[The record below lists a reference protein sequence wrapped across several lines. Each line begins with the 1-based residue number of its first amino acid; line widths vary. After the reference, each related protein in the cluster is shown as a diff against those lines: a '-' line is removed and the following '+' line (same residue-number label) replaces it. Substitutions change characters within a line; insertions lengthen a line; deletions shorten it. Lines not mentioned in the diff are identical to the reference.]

1 MSTQNSGKYDGAIEK
16 IVRAYDVMS
25 KTINP
30 LPMLKLDL
38 TPAQIKVLM
47 SFDLTGSHTM
57 TDLSR
62 VNAVTVSTM
71 TSMVDRLVQFD
82 LAERC
87 YDEHDR
93 RKVLVCLTGNGRKAI
108 AHIMNIRRRELERFL
123 GGLTAVEIAEFVDS
137 IEKTAHFLTQAKNQ
151 YAGIGGRSD
160 SAGNALAKLSMRSEY
175 YDRSSQRVM
184 GCCLRARVWPFS

>member
-1 MSTQNSGKYDGAIEK
+1 MSQEKNEMGTQNSGKYDGAIEK
-16 IVRAYDVMS
+16 IVRAFDVVS
-25 KTINP
+25 KKINP

-47 SFDLTGSHTM
+47 SFDLAGSYSV

-82 LAERC
+82 LVTRC

-93 RKVLVCLTGNGRKAI
+93 RKVLVCLTGNGRKII
-108 AHIMNIRRRELERFL
+108 AHIMNIRRRELKRFL
-123 GGLTAVEIAEFVDS
+123 GGLTALEIAEFVDS
-137 IEKTAHFLTQAKNQ
+137 IEKTAHFLTQAKNNMP
-151 YAGIGGRSD
+151 A
-160 SAGNALAKLSMRSEY
+160 
-175 YDRSSQRVM
+175 
-184 GCCLRARVWPFS
+184 

>member
-25 KTINP
+25 RTINP

-47 SFDLTGSHTM
+47 SFDQAGSHTM

-82 LAERC
+82 LVTRC

-93 RKVLVCLTGNGRKAI
+93 RKVLVCLTVNGRKAI

-123 GGLTAVEIAEFVDS
+123 GGLTALEIVEFVDS
-137 IEKTAHFLTQAKNQ
+137 IEKTAHFLTQAKN
-151 YAGIGGRSD
+151 
-160 SAGNALAKLSMRSEY
+160 NMLT
-175 YDRSSQRVM
+175 
-184 GCCLRARVWPFS
+184 

>member
-1 MSTQNSGKYDGAIEK
+1 MRTQNSGKFDGAIEK
-16 IVRAYDVMS
+16 IVRAYDLMS

-47 SFDLTGSHTM
+47 SFDPAGSHTM

-82 LAERC
+82 LVTRC
-87 YDEHDR
+87 CDEHDR
-93 RKVLVCLTGNGRKAI
+93 RKVLVCLTGNGRKVI

-123 GGLTAVEIAEFVDS
+123 GGLSAAETAEFVDS
-137 IEKTAHFLTQAKNQ
+137 IEKTAHFLTKAKNNMP
-151 YAGIGGRSD
+151 A
-160 SAGNALAKLSMRSEY
+160 
-175 YDRSSQRVM
+175 
-184 GCCLRARVWPFS
+184 

>member
-1 MSTQNSGKYDGAIEK
+1 MSTQNSGKYDAAIEK

-47 SFDLTGSHTM
+47 SFDLAGSHTM

-71 TSMVDRLVQFD
+71 TSMVDRLVQCD
-82 LAERC
+82 LVTRC

-93 RKVLVCLTGNGRKAI
+93 RKVLVHLTGNGRKAI
-108 AHIMNIRRRELERFL
+108 AHIMNVRRRELERFL
-123 GGLTAVEIAEFVDS
+123 GGLREPEIAEFVDS
-137 IEKTAHFLTQAKNQ
+137 IEKTAHFLKQAKN
-151 YAGIGGRSD
+151 
-160 SAGNALAKLSMRSEY
+160 NMP
-175 YDRSSQRVM
+175 V
-184 GCCLRARVWPFS
+184 

>member
-1 MSTQNSGKYDGAIEK
+1 MSTQNSGKYDAAIEK

-62 VNAVTVSTM
+62 ENAVTVSTM

-82 LAERC
+82 LVTRC

-93 RKVLVCLTGNGRKAI
+93 RKVLVCLTGNGRKVI
-108 AHIMNIRRRELERFL
+108 AHIMNVRRRELERFL
-123 GGLTAVEIAEFVDS
+123 GGLSALEIAEFVDS
-137 IEKTAHFLTQAKNQ
+137 IEKTAHFLTQAKKNMP
-151 YAGIGGRSD
+151 A
-160 SAGNALAKLSMRSEY
+160 
-175 YDRSSQRVM
+175 
-184 GCCLRARVWPFS
+184 

>member
-1 MSTQNSGKYDGAIEK
+1 MRTQNSGKFDGAIEK
-16 IVRAYDVMS
+16 IVRAYDLMS

-30 LPMLKLDL
+30 LPMLKLDV

-47 SFDLTGSHTM
+47 SFDPAGTYTM

-71 TSMVDRLVQFD
+71 TSMVDRLIQFD
-82 LAERC
+82 LVERC

-93 RKVLVCLTGNGRKAI
+93 RKVLVYLTGNGRKAI

-123 GGLTAVEIAEFVDS
+123 GGLSALEIAEFVDS
-137 IEKTAHFLTQAKNQ
+137 IEKTAHFLTKAKNNVP
-151 YAGIGGRSD
+151 A
-160 SAGNALAKLSMRSEY
+160 
-175 YDRSSQRVM
+175 
-184 GCCLRARVWPFS
+184 

>member
-1 MSTQNSGKYDGAIEK
+1 MSTQNSGKYDDAIEK

-47 SFDLTGSHTM
+47 SFDREGSHTM

-82 LAERC
+82 LVTRS

-123 GGLTAVEIAEFVDS
+123 GGLSALEIAEFVDS
-137 IEKTAHFLTQAKNQ
+137 IEKTAHFLTQAKNNKP
-151 YAGIGGRSD
+151 A
-160 SAGNALAKLSMRSEY
+160 
-175 YDRSSQRVM
+175 
-184 GCCLRARVWPFS
+184 